1 MISRTKLKQR
11 IARKTHPATAATIAA
26 ALKARAV
33 VWKAVAQRISGATRK
48 HAAVN
53 LDAVDSVAKTG
64 DTVIVVGK
72 VLSSGDVTKKVRI
85 CALGFSAAAR
95 EKLRRT
101 KSEAASIL
109 EEIQKNPRGEGVKV
123 L

>member
-1 MISRTKLKQR
+1 MLSRTKLKRR
-11 IARKTHPATAATIAA
+11 ITRKTHPAIAATIAA
-26 ALKARAV
+26 ALKAKGAV
-33 VWKAVAQRISGATRK
+33 WRVVAQRISGPTRR

-53 LDAVDSVAKTG
+53 LDAVDNATKTG

-72 VLSSGDVTKKVRI
+72 VLGSGDVTKKVRI

-95 EKLRRT
+95 EKLRKT
-101 KSEAASIL
+101 KSEAVSLL
-109 EEIQKNPRGEGVKV
+109 EEMKKNPRGEGVKV

>member
-1 MISRTKLKQR
+1 MLSRTKLKQR
-11 IARKTHPATAATIAA
+11 SARKTHPATAATIAA
-26 ALKARAV
+26 ALKVKTAL
-33 VWKAVAQRISGATRK
+33 WKAVAQRISGPTRK
-48 HAAVN
+48 HASVN
-53 LDAVDSVAKTG
+53 LDTIDTATKTG

-85 CALGFSAAAR
+85 CALGFSAAAVQ
-95 EKLRRT
+95 KLRRT